1 MRLILLDTNFWLMP
15 FELGV
20 DVLSQ
25 LERLSEDAP
34 FEIGLPQSIKAELD
48 AMASSPAGR
57 KRTRA
62 ARSALRAIEQ
72 LLASGKVKLL
82 ASSGPADGS
91 LITLALQ
98 TGAWVATNDR
108 ALRLRLKA
116 KKIKVI
122 LLRDDHVLAI
132 V

>member
-15 FELGV
+15 FENGV
-20 DVLSQ
+20 DILSQ
-25 LERLSEDAP
+25 LERLSEDSP
-34 FEIGLPQSIKAELD
+34 FVIGLPQSIKAELD
-48 AMASSPAGR
+48 SMASSPLGR

-62 ARSALRAIEQ
+62 ARAACRVVEQ
-72 LLASGKVKLL
+72 LMGMGKVKLL

-116 KKIKVI
+116 KKIRVI
-122 LLRDDHVLAI
+122 ILRDDHVLAI

>member
-15 FELGV
+15 FENGV
-20 DVLSQ
+20 DIFSQ
-25 LERLSEDAP
+25 LDRLSEDSP
-34 FEIGLPQSIKAELD
+34 YEIGLPNSVKSELD
-48 AMASSPAGR
+48 AMAASPLNR

-62 ARSALRAIEQ
+62 ARSASRVIEQ
-72 LLASGKVKLL
+72 LMKEGKVKLL
-82 ASSGPADGS
+82 ASTGPADGS

-108 ALRLRLKA
+108 ELRLRLKA
-116 KKIKVI
+116 KKIKVVI
-122 LLRDDHVLAI
+122 LRDDHMLAF

>member
-15 FELGV
+15 FESGV

-25 LERLSEDAP
+25 LERLSEDAA
-34 FEIGLPQSIKAELD
+34 FEIGIPQPVKYELD
-48 AMASSPAGR
+48 AMASNPPSR

-62 ARSALRAIEQ
+62 ARSAVRVMEQ
-72 LLASGKVKLL
+72 LLQNGKARVI
-82 ASSGPADGS
+82 SCSGPADGS

-108 ALRLRLKA
+108 ALRLRLRA
-116 KKIKVI
+116 KKVRVI
-122 LLRDDHVLAI
+122 ILRDDRMLSFV
-132 V
+132 

>member
-1 MRLILLDTNFWLMP
+1 MRTILLDTNFWLMP
-15 FELGV
+15 FENGM
-20 DVLSQ
+20 DILSQ
-25 LERLSEDAP
+25 IERLSEDSP

-48 AMASSPAGR
+48 AMASSPLNR

-62 ARSALRAIEQ
+62 ARSAIRVIEQ
-72 LLASGKVKLL
+72 LIGEGKIKLL

-116 KKIKVI
+116 KKIRVI
-122 LLRDDHVLAI
+122 ILRDDRMLAI